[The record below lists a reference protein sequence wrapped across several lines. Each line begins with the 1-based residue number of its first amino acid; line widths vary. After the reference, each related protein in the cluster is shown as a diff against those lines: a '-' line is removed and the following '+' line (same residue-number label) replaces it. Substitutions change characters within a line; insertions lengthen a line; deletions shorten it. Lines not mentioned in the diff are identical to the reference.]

1 MTGTI
6 TLRTPFKIQNF
17 ESIEGFIIAIF
28 PDLESY
34 LQKQLSLGIQK
45 ADLANLVY
53 PELERNLELYIVR
66 HYSKE
71 LDDFLSKE
79 ASHTNKEA
87 MKDILLSTISI
98 TLSVRDTNNN
108 KLSEDDYLVSLRNTI
123 NKIDL

>member
-1 MTGTI
+1 MTGTV
-6 TLRTPFKIQNF
+6 TLRTPFKIQSF
-17 ESIEGFIIAIF
+17 ESIEGFITIIF

-66 HYSKE
+66 NYSKE
-71 LDDFLSKE
+71 LDDFLLKE

-87 MKDILLSTISI
+87 MKDVLLSTISI
-98 TLSVRDTNNN
+98 TLNVRDTNNN
-108 KLSEDDYLVSLRNTI
+108 KLSENDYLVSLRNTI

>member
-1 MTGTI
+1 MKNSV

-17 ESIEGFIIAIF
+17 ESIEEFIMTIF
-28 PDLESY
+28 PDLKSY
-34 LQKQLSLGIQK
+34 LQKQLTKGIQK
-45 ADLANLVY
+45 SDLANLVY

-66 HYSKE
+66 NYSKE
-71 LDDFLSKE
+71 LDNYLLKE

-87 MKDILLSTISI
+87 MKEVLLSSISI